1 MKATKE
7 NLLFSAWLHAVGHP
21 SERYRKPPAFF
32 ILMAALVVS
41 SFVANAQSEQWK
53 AYLDICG
60 QFRADMTPCEK
71 MVLYARM
78 DSLFDGYI
86 PVRQQ
91 EMNYMEAALQCGDT
105 ATFKRLAFRVVRWKG
120 WNPLVFY
127 YTDQYKFLKDC
138 DWWPE
143 LDSIQRA
150 IHGRKDYSYAETLY
164 QMEQEDQAAR
174 RAFNRR
180 SATVSGANSQPATV
194 SGANSQLATVSGANS
209 QLATV
214 SGANSRLATVSG
226 ANSQLATVGGANDP
240 DHTHMKA
247 VEDSLSRRMH
257 EVDSVNLVKLKWLID
272 TLGFPTWDRVCSY
285 GARSAWLV
293 AQHAHPWFQYGYVK
307 QMRRAVA
314 DTNADPSN
322 LAYLEDR
329 LRTGRGLPQLY
340 GTQFTSTGENNRT
353 VWQCPVADIKNVNL
367 RRGQMLM
374 PPLEDYVEGYLKT
387 ETEQGRLDSDTPL
400 TEMGDNYVRYY
411 YLGDQFSLL
420 PIDKQ
425 EGVTD
430 AVAYKT
436 AGDYCA
442 AIPIFC
448 SRLSNHYPFVR
459 DLKHYLECLLHSEC
473 VGDQYCY
480 ISHYEVLERMVLCGY
495 EPDAWLDSL
504 PDTLSVPLLADYA
517 NLRAEYLRYLNHE
530 DDAELTAALASRA
543 DFEALL
549 RSGKNRRS
557 ATDSGANYH
566 RYELDAWN
574 HAYPL
579 LQKMTDELTKG
590 DYKEF
595 FALLWREV
603 ERGNLHAE
611 DYAQLYD
618 HTYYR
623 LNGKDWY
630 GTLAASDKH
639 IRTAKPKALKE
650 RRRAAC
656 LEK

>member
-1 MKATKE
+1 MQKPSNRLEYENGFMKANKRII
-7 NLLFSAWLHAVGHP
+7 LL
-21 SERYRKPPAFF
+21 
-32 ILMAALVVS
+32 AALVVS

-53 AYLDICG
+53 KYLDIRE
-60 QFRADMTPCEK
+60 QSRADMTPCEK
-71 MVLYARM
+71 MDLFARI

-86 PVRQQ
+86 PVRSV

-105 ATFKRLAFRVVRWKG
+105 AKFKRLAYRVVRWKG

-127 YTDQYKFLKDC
+127 YVDQYRFLKDC

-150 IHGRKDYSYAETLY
+150 IHGRKDYSYAETLH
-164 QMEQEDQAAR
+164 QMQQEDQAAR
-174 RAFNRR
+174 RAFRNP
-180 SATVSGANSQPATV
+180 SLTPA
-194 SGANSQLATVSGANS
+194 
-209 QLATV
+209 
-214 SGANSRLATVSG
+214 
-226 ANSQLATVGGANDP
+226 D
-240 DHTHMKA
+240 
-247 VEDSLSRRMH
+247 EDSLGRRMH
-257 EVDSVNLVKLKWLID
+257 DVDSANLVKLKWLID
-272 TLGFPTWDRVCSY
+272 TLGFPTWERVCSY
-285 GARSAWLV
+285 GSADAWLI

-307 QMRRAVA
+307 QMRQAVA

-340 GTQFTSTGENNRT
+340 GTQFSSTGENNRT
-353 VWQCPVADIKNVNL
+353 VWQCPVADIKNVNF
-367 RRGQMLM
+367 RREQMLM
-374 PPLEDYVEGYLKT
+374 PPLEDYIEGYLKT
-387 ETEQGRLDSDTPL
+387 STEDGQLDSDNPL
-400 TEMGDNYVRYY
+400 TEIGDDYVRYY

-425 EGVTD
+425 VGVTD

-442 AIPIFC
+442 AIPILC
-448 SRLSNHYPFVR
+448 SRFSNHYPFVR
-459 DLKHYLECLLHSEC
+459 DLKHYLECLLRSEC
-473 VGDQYCY
+473 VGNQYCY

-504 PDTLSVPLLADYA
+504 PDTLTVPLRADYA
-517 NLRAEYLRYLNHE
+517 NLREEYLRYLNHE

-549 RSGKNRRS
+549 RSGKN
-557 ATDSGANYH
+557 YH

-590 DYKEF
+590 DYEAF

-611 DYAQLYD
+611 DYASLYD
-618 HTYYR
+618 RTYYR
-623 LNGKDWY
+623 LHGKDWY

-639 IRTAKPKALKE
+639 IRTAKPKTLNE

-656 LEK
+656 LGK

>member
-1 MKATKE
+1 MFNMKAIKRII
-7 NLLFSAWLHAVGHP
+7 LL
-21 SERYRKPPAFF
+21 
-32 ILMAALVVS
+32 AALVVS

-53 AYLDICG
+53 AYLAIRD
-60 QFRADMTPCEK
+60 QSRADMTPCEK
-71 MVLYARM
+71 MEVYVRM
-78 DSLFDGYI
+78 DSLFGGYI

-127 YTDQYKFLKDC
+127 YVDQYRFLKDC

-150 IHGRKDYSYAETLY
+150 VHSRKDYSYAETLH
-164 QMEQEDQAAR
+164 QMQQEDQAAR
-174 RAFNRR
+174 RAFRNP
-180 SATVSGANSQPATV
+180 SLTPA
-194 SGANSQLATVSGANS
+194 
-209 QLATV
+209 
-214 SGANSRLATVSG
+214 
-226 ANSQLATVGGANDP
+226 D
-240 DHTHMKA
+240 
-247 VEDSLSRRMH
+247 EDSLGRRMRD
-257 EVDSVNLVKLKWLID
+257 VDSANLVKLKWLID

-285 GARSAWLV
+285 GSADAWLV
-293 AQHAHPWFQYGYVK
+293 AQHMHPWFQYDYVK
-307 QMRRAVA
+307 QLRQAVA

-340 GTQFTSTGENNRT
+340 GTQFTSTSENNRT

-367 RRGQMLM
+367 RREQMLM
-374 PPLEDYVEGYLKT
+374 SPLEDYIEGYLT
-387 ETEQGRLDSDTPL
+387 SSAEDGMLDSDNPL
-400 TEMGDNYVRYY
+400 TEMGDDYVRYY

-420 PIDKQ
+420 PMDMQ
-425 EGVTD
+425 QGVTD
-430 AVAYKT
+430 AVAYSA

-448 SRLSNHYPFVR
+448 SRFSNHYPFVR
-459 DLKHYLECLLHSEC
+459 DLKRYLECLLHSDC

-495 EPDAWLDSL
+495 EPDAWLNSL
-504 PDTLSVPLLADYA
+504 PDTLTAPLLADYA
-517 NLRAEYLRYLNHE
+517 NLRDEYLRYLNHE

-549 RSGKNRRS
+549 RSGKN
-557 ATDSGANYH
+557 YH

-579 LQKMTDELTKG
+579 LQKMTDELTKR
-590 DYKEF
+590 DYEEF

-611 DYAQLYD
+611 DYASLYD
-618 HTYYR
+618 RTYYR
-623 LNGKDWY
+623 LYGKDWY
-630 GTLAASDKH
+630 GTLAAGVPSARPTTDKH
-639 IRTAKPKALKE
+639 IRTAKPKTLNE

-656 LEK
+656 LPSAK

>member
-1 MKATKE
+1 MKIQDLKANKRII
-7 NLLFSAWLHAVGHP
+7 LL
-21 SERYRKPPAFF
+21 
-32 ILMAALVVS
+32 AALVAS

-53 AYLDICG
+53 AYLAIRE
-60 QFRADMTPCEK
+60 QSLADMTPCEK
-71 MVLYARM
+71 MDLFARI

-86 PVRQQ
+86 PLRRV

-143 LDSIQRA
+143 LDSIQQA
-150 IHGRKDYSYAETLY
+150 VHSRKDYSYAETLH
-164 QMEQEDQAAR
+164 QMQQEDQAVR
-174 RAFNRR
+174 RAFRNP
-180 SATVSGANSQPATV
+180 SLTPA
-194 SGANSQLATVSGANS
+194 
-209 QLATV
+209 
-214 SGANSRLATVSG
+214 
-226 ANSQLATVGGANDP
+226 D
-240 DHTHMKA
+240 
-247 VEDSLSRRMH
+247 EDSLGRRMRD
-257 EVDSVNLVKLKWLID
+257 VDSTNLVKLKWLID

-285 GARSAWLV
+285 GSADAWLI
-293 AQHAHPWFQYGYVK
+293 AQHMHPWFQYGYVK
-307 QMRRAVA
+307 QMRQAVA

-340 GTQFTSTGENNRT
+340 GTQFTSTSENNRT
-353 VWQCPVADIKNVNL
+353 VWQCPVADIKSVNL
-367 RRGQMLM
+367 RRSQMLM
-374 PPLEDYVEGYLKT
+374 PPLEDYIEGYLKSST
-387 ETEQGRLDSDTPL
+387 EEGQLDSDNPL
-400 TEMGDNYVRYY
+400 TEMGDDYVRYY
-411 YLGDQFSLL
+411 YLGDQYSLL
-420 PIDKQ
+420 PIDEQ

-430 AVAYKT
+430 AVAYT
-436 AGDYCA
+436 ATGDYCA

-448 SRLSNHYPFVR
+448 SRLSNLYPFVR

-473 VGDQYCY
+473 VGNQYCY

-504 PDTLSVPLLADYA
+504 PDTLTAPLLADYA
-517 NLRAEYLRYLNHE
+517 NLRDEYLRYLNHE
-530 DDAELTAALASRA
+530 DDAVLSAALASRA

-549 RSGKNRRS
+549 RSGKN
-557 ATDSGANYH
+557 YH

-574 HAYPL
+574 HAYPS
-579 LQKMTDELTKG
+579 LQKMTDELTKR
-590 DYKEF
+590 DYEAF

-611 DYAQLYD
+611 DYASLFD
-618 HTYYR
+618 RTYYR
-623 LNGKDWY
+623 LHGKDWF
-630 GTLAASDKH
+630 GTEGRRPSVEPTLAAGVPSARPTTDKH
-639 IRTAKPKALKE
+639 IRTAKPKTLNE

-656 LEK
+656 LPSAR

>member
-1 MKATKE
+1 MKIQDLKAIKRII
-7 NLLFSAWLHAVGHP
+7 LL
-21 SERYRKPPAFF
+21 
-32 ILMAALVVS
+32 AALVVS

-71 MVLYARM
+71 MELFARI

-86 PVRQQ
+86 PVRSV

-143 LDSIQRA
+143 LDSIQQA
-150 IHGRKDYSYAETLY
+150 IHGRKDYSYAETLH
-164 QMEQEDQAAR
+164 QMQQEDQAVR
-174 RAFNRR
+174 RAFHNR
-180 SATVSGANSQPATV
+180 SLTPAE
-194 SGANSQLATVSGANS
+194 
-209 QLATV
+209 
-214 SGANSRLATVSG
+214 
-226 ANSQLATVGGANDP
+226 
-240 DHTHMKA
+240 
-247 VEDSLSRRMH
+247 EDSLGRRMRD
-257 EVDSVNLVKLKWLID
+257 VDSANLVKLKWLID
-272 TLGFPTWDRVCSY
+272 TLGFPLWDRVCSY
-285 GARSAWLV
+285 GSGSADAWLV
-293 AQHAHPWFQYGYVK
+293 AQHMHPWFQYGYVK
-307 QMRRAVA
+307 QLRQAVA

-340 GTQFTSTGENNRT
+340 GTQFTSTGENNRI
-353 VWQCPVADIKNVNL
+353 VWQCPVADIKNVNI

-374 PPLEDYVEGYLKT
+374 PPLEDYIEGYLKSST
-387 ETEQGRLDSDTPL
+387 EDGMLDSDNPL
-400 TEMGDNYVRYY
+400 TEMDDDYVRYY

-420 PIDKQ
+420 PMDMQ
-425 EGVTD
+425 QGVTD
-430 AVAYKT
+430 AVAYT
-436 AGDYCA
+436 ATGDYCA

-448 SRLSNHYPFVR
+448 SRFSNHYPFVR
-459 DLKHYLECLLHSEC
+459 DLKHYLECLLRSEC

-495 EPDAWLDSL
+495 EPDTWLQSL

-517 NLRAEYLRYLNHE
+517 NLRDEYLRYLNHE
-530 DDAELTAALASRA
+530 DDALLSAALANRA

-549 RSGKNRRS
+549 RSGK
-557 ATDSGANYH
+557 NYH

-590 DYKEF
+590 DYEEF

-611 DYAQLYD
+611 DYASLYD
-618 HTYYR
+618 RTYYR
-623 LNGKDWY
+623 LHGKDWY
-630 GTLAASDKH
+630 GTLAAGVPSARPTTDKH
-639 IRTAKPKALKE
+639 IRTAKPKTLND

-656 LEK
+656 LPSAR